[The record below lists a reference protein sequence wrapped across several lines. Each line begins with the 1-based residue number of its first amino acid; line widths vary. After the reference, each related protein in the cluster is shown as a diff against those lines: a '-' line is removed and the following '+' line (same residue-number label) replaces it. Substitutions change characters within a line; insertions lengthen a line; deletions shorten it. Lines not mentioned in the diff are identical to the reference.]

1 MSVFPNSCKKLA
13 EELVQMFILELNL
26 KRLLVVELLSISCEE
41 ASQDDRYC
49 WSDELYPGE
58 FDDLGICSL
67 HSKEIGELI
76 PPKIIGFES
85 HSPVIRSNQQPDHEI
100 LQVYL
105 TTWLAEVNIDTH
117 RVDEIFA
124 VIGEEMHVGLS

>member
-1 MSVFPNSCKKLA
+1 
-13 EELVQMFILELNL
+13 MFILELNL

-76 PPKIIGFES
+76 PPKIIGFDLLYVLIS
-85 HSPVIRSNQQPDHEI
+85 SQMMRSYRFT
-100 LQVYL
+100 LQL
-105 TTWLAEVNIDTH
+105 
-117 RVDEIFA
+117 
-124 VIGEEMHVGLS
+124 GLQR

>member
-1 MSVFPNSCKKLA
+1 MTFVIFEQSLREISRGTCSDVHTELNFEAAVACSGVTLHQFVKKLHKMIDI
-13 EELVQMFILELNL
+13 VGQM
-26 KRLLVVELLSISCEE
+26 SC
-41 ASQDDRYC
+41 
-49 WSDELYPGE
+49 
-58 FDDLGICSL
+58 
-67 HSKEIGELI
+67 
-76 PPKIIGFES
+76 FES

-124 VIGEEMHVGLS
+124 VIGEEMHVGLP